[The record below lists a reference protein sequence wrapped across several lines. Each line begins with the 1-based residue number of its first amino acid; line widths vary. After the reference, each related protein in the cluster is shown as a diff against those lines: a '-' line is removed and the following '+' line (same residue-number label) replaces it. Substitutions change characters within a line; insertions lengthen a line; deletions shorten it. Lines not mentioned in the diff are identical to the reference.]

1 MKKGLLFSVAL
12 AGLMLGSCSSSDDL
26 NGGGTGKFGADG
38 QGFVNVTLNLPTQP
52 QSTSRAINDQFD
64 HGDAAEYNVKDA
76 TLILFAGGDE
86 ATAKIKA
93 AYNLSG
99 WKKNLTP
106 SAQISTTLSKV
117 QKINVIS
124 ASPTDKIYAF
134 VVLNHNDVLKVTSTN
149 TLLVN
154 GVNFDGTFSELSTKD
169 MNKSLVKD
177 NLMMSNAVIIS
188 KSGSADFSTEK
199 ATTLTD
205 VTDKIYAT
213 ESEATSHPA
222 ADIYVERLAAKVT
235 LANATGTS
243 KNTVSV
249 GSGTAAKT
257 FSYSLEG
264 WRLANVNT
272 SSYLT
277 RQYDNTWNGYKS
289 DATDFTTA
297 SHVDYDNNSYRFAGI
312 SAIATGKGYRT
323 YWGKDANYD
332 VAPSFTDGNAEPT
345 LAGGASTYCYE
356 NTFNVAHQNVNETTC
371 AIVKMKITPDGYT
384 EGTFFTIDD
393 NKGVVYS
400 EADVKTEIGKRF
412 LAEMGSAYVK
422 THYYPSATGTITV
435 KDVEFANAAGE
446 VTITKMTLTDGT
458 TTPDQVVSDADL
470 NTFKP
475 SIKVNEFKDGYAYY
489 TILIKHFGDELTPW
503 NPSTK
508 TTESYPGTDNEQN
521 WLGRYG
527 VLRNN
532 WYKLEVT
539 GVAAIG
545 ASTPGELNVNH
556 DTTPD
561 DNLKRYISC
570 KINALSWAVRKQGT
584 TLR

>member
-1 MKKGLLFSVAL
+1 MKKTLLFSVAL

-26 NGGGTGKFGADG
+26 NGGETGKFGADG

-52 QSTSRAINDQFD
+52 QSTSRAANDVLD
-64 HGDAAEYNVKDA
+64 HGDAKEYNVKDA
-76 TLILFAGGDE
+76 TLILFAGADE
-86 ATAKIKA
+86 ATATIKA

-99 WKKNLTP
+99 WKKDLTP
-106 SAQISTTLSKV
+106 SDQISTTLSKV

-124 ASPTDKIYAF
+124 ASSTDKIYAF
-134 VVLNHNDVLKVTSTN
+134 VVLNHNDALKVTSTN
-149 TLLVN
+149 TLQVN
-154 GVNFDGTFSELSTKD
+154 GTDFTGTFEDLSKKEINT
-169 MNKSLVKD
+169 SLTND

-188 KSGSADFSTEK
+188 KPGSADISKEK

-205 VTDKIYAT
+205 VTDKIYKT

-222 ADIYVERLAAKVT
+222 ANIYVERLAAKVT
-235 LANATGTS
+235 LEKATGTS

-249 GSGTAAKT
+249 GSGAAKT
-257 FSYSLEG
+257 FAYSLEG

-297 SHVDYDNNSYRFAGI
+297 SHVDYDDNSYRFAGI

-323 YWGKDANYD
+323 YWGKDANYN

-356 NTFNVAHQNVNETTC
+356 NTFNVAHQNVKETTC

-384 EGTFFTIDD
+384 AGTFFTIDD

-400 EADVKTEIGKRF
+400 KADVKTEIGKRF
-412 LAEMGSAYVK
+412 LAEMGSEYVK
-422 THYYPSATGTITV
+422 THYYPTVTGTITVTV
-435 KDVEFANAAGE
+435 KDVEFADAAGK

-458 TTPDQVVSDADL
+458 TDQVVSDADL
-470 NTFKP
+470 TTFKP

-508 TTESYPGTDNEQN
+508 TTLSYPGTNNEQN

-532 WYKLEVT
+532 WYKLDVT

-545 ASTPGELNVNH
+545 ASTPGELNVNN
-556 DTTPD
+556 DDTPD

-570 KINALSWAVRKQGT
+570 KINALSWAVRKQNT
-584 TLR
+584 ILQ

>member
-1 MKKGLLFSVAL
+1 
-12 AGLMLGSCSSSDDL
+12 MLGSCSSSDDL

-52 QSTSRAINDQFD
+52 QSTSRAINDDFD
-64 HGDAAEYNVKDA
+64 HGDATEYNVKDA
-76 TLILFAGGDE
+76 TLILFAGADE

-99 WKKNLTP
+99 WKKDITP

-124 ASPTDKIYAF
+124 ASSTDKIYAF
-134 VVLNHNDVLKVTSTN
+134 VVLNHNNALKVTPTN
-149 TLLVN
+149 TLQVN
-154 GVNFDGTFSELSTKD
+154 GTDFTGTFADLSKED
-169 MNKSLVKD
+169 INKSLTKD

-188 KSGSADFSTEK
+188 KPGSADFSTEK

-222 ADIYVERLAAKVT
+222 ANIYVERLAAKVT
-235 LANATGTS
+235 LGNATGTS
-243 KNTVSV
+243 TNTVSV
-249 GSGTAAKT
+249 GSGAAKT
-257 FSYSLEG
+257 FAYSLEG

-312 SAIATGKGYRT
+312 SAIAAGKGYRT
-323 YWGKDANYD
+323 YWGEDANYD
-332 VAPSFTDGNAEPT
+332 VAPAFTDGNDEPT

-356 NTFNVAHQNVNETTC
+356 NTFNVAHQNVKETTC
-371 AIVKMKITPDGYT
+371 AIVKMKITPDGYSD
-384 EGTFFTIDD
+384 GTFFTIDD

-400 EADVKTEIGKRF
+400 KDDVKTEIGKRF

-422 THYYPSATGTITV
+422 THYYPTVTGTITVTV
-435 KDVEFANAAGE
+435 KDVEFADAAGE
-446 VTITKMTLTDGT
+446 VTITKMTLTDGAT
-458 TTPDQVVSDADL
+458 DQVVSDADL
-470 NTFKP
+470 TTFKP
-475 SIKVNEFKDGYAYY
+475 TIKVNEFKDGYAYY

-503 NPSTK
+503 NPSNK
-508 TTESYPGTDNEQN
+508 TTVSYPDPNSEQN

-532 WYKLEVT
+532 WYKLDVT

-545 ASTPGELNVNH
+545 ASTPGELNVNN
-556 DTTPD
+556 DDTPD

-570 KINALSWAVRKQGT
+570 KINALSWAVRKQET
-584 TLR
+584 ILQ

>member
-1 MKKGLLFSVAL
+1 MKKSLLFSAVL
-12 AGLMLGSCSSSDDL
+12 AGLMLGSCSSSDDIA
-26 NGGGTGKFGADG
+26 GTSEKFSADG
-38 QGFVNVTLNLPTQP
+38 KGYVNVTLNLPTQP
-52 QSTSRAINDQFD
+52 QSTSRAKNDEFD
-64 HGDAAEYNVKDA
+64 HGVADEYKVNDA
-76 TLILFAGGDE
+76 TLILFVGADE
-86 ATAKIKA
+86 ATATFKA
-93 AYNLSG
+93 AYKLDG
-99 WKKNLTP
+99 WKKDLTP

-124 ASPTDKIYAF
+124 ASSTDKIYAF
-134 VVLNHNDVLKVTSTN
+134 VVLNNNGALKVTPTN
-149 TLLVN
+149 TLKVHEN
-154 GVNFDGTFSELSTKD
+154 DFTGTFADLSKEDINTFLK
-169 MNKSLVKD
+169 KD

-188 KSGSADFSTEK
+188 KPGSADFSSVK

-205 VTDKIYAT
+205 VTDKIYKT

-222 ADIYVERLAAKVT
+222 ANIYVERLAAKVT
-235 LANATGTS
+235 LENATGTS
-243 KNTVSV
+243 KNKVSV
-249 GSGTAAKT
+249 GSGTAKT
-257 FSYSLEG
+257 FAYSLEG

-289 DATDFTTA
+289 DATDFTVT
-297 SHVDYDNNSYRFAGI
+297 SHTDYDNNAYRFAGI
-312 SAIATGKGYRT
+312 KAIDTGMGYRT

-332 VAPSFTDGNAEPT
+332 VLPNFTDGNDEPT
-345 LAGGASTYCYE
+345 LSGGASTYCYE
-356 NTFNVAHQNVNETTC
+356 NTFNVAHQNVKETTC
-371 AIVKMKITPDGYT
+371 AIVKMKITPEGYSD
-384 EGTFFTIDD
+384 GTFFTIDD

-400 EADVKTEIGKRF
+400 IDDVKTEIGKRF
-412 LAEMGSAYVK
+412 LAEIGDANVK
-422 THYYPSATGTITV
+422 ANYYPTTTATINV
-435 KDVEFANAAGE
+435 KDVEFADAAGE

-458 TTPDQVVSDADL
+458 TDKEVTAADL
-470 NTFKP
+470 TTFKP
-475 SIKVNEFKDGYAYY
+475 TIKVNEFKDGYAYY

-508 TTESYPGTDNEQN
+508 TTLSYPDTNKEEN

-532 WYKLEVT
+532 WYKLDVT

-545 ASTPGELNVNH
+545 ASTPGELNVNN
-556 DTTPD
+556 DDTPD

-584 TLR
+584 ILQ

>member
-1 MKKGLLFSVAL
+1 
-12 AGLMLGSCSSSDDL
+12 MLGSCSSSDDL

-52 QSTSRAINDQFD
+52 QSTSRAINDEFD
-64 HGDAAEYNVKDA
+64 HGDATEYNVKDA
-76 TLILFAGGDE
+76 TLILFAGADE
-86 ATAKIKA
+86 ATAQIKA

-99 WKKNLTP
+99 WKKDLTP

-124 ASPTDKIYAF
+124 ASSTDKIYAF
-134 VVLNHNDVLKVTSTN
+134 VVLNHNDALKVTSTN
-149 TLLVN
+149 TLQVN
-154 GVNFDGTFSELSTKD
+154 GIDFTGTFAELSKEDINT
-169 MNKSLVKD
+169 SLTKD

-188 KSGSADFSTEK
+188 KSGFADFSSVK

-205 VTDKIYAT
+205 VTDKIYKT

-222 ADIYVERLAAKVT
+222 ANIYVERLAAKVT
-235 LANATGTS
+235 LGNATGTS
-243 KNTVSV
+243 TNTVSV
-249 GSGTAAKT
+249 GSGAAKT
-257 FSYSLEG
+257 FAYSLEG

-272 SSYLT
+272 ASYLT

-312 SAIATGKGYRT
+312 SPIATGKGYRT

-332 VAPSFTDGNAEPT
+332 IAPSFTDGNAEPT

-356 NTFNVAHQNVNETTC
+356 NTFNVARQNVKETTC
-371 AIVKMKITPDGYT
+371 AIVKMKITPDGYSD
-384 EGTFFTIDD
+384 GTFFTIDD

-400 EADVKTEIGKRF
+400 KADVKTEIGKRF

-422 THYYPSATGTITV
+422 THYYPTVTGTITV
-435 KDVEFANAAGE
+435 KDVEFADAEGE

-458 TTPDQVVSDADL
+458 TPQVVSDADL
-470 NTFKP
+470 TKFKP
-475 SIKVNEFKDGYAYY
+475 TIKVNEFKDGYAYY

-508 TTESYPGTDNEQN
+508 TTVSYPGTNSEQN

-532 WYKLEVT
+532 WYKLDVT

-545 ASTPGELNVNH
+545 ASTPGELDVNH
-556 DTTPD
+556 DDTPD

-570 KINALSWAVRKQGT
+570 KINALSWAVRKQNT
-584 TLR
+584 ILQ

>member
-1 MKKGLLFSVAL
+1 
-12 AGLMLGSCSSSDDL
+12 MLGSCSSSDDL

-52 QSTSRAINDQFD
+52 QSTSRAANDVLD
-64 HGDAAEYNVKDA
+64 HGDAEEYNVKDA
-76 TLILFAGGDE
+76 TLILFAGADE

-99 WKKNLTP
+99 WKKDLTP

-124 ASPTDKIYAF
+124 ALPTDKIYAF
-134 VVLNHNDVLKVTSTN
+134 VVLNHNDALKVTPTN
-149 TLLVN
+149 TLQVN
-154 GVNFDGTFSELSTKD
+154 GTDFTGTFADLSKED
-169 MNKSLVKD
+169 INKSLTKD

-188 KSGSADFSTEK
+188 KPGSADFSTEK

-222 ADIYVERLAAKVT
+222 ANIYVERLAAKVT
-235 LANATGTS
+235 LGNATGTS
-243 KNTVSV
+243 TNTVSV
-249 GSGTAAKT
+249 GSGAAKT
-257 FSYSLEG
+257 FAYSLEG

-312 SAIATGKGYRT
+312 SAIAAGKGYRT
-323 YWGKDANYD
+323 YWGEDANYD
-332 VAPSFTDGNAEPT
+332 VAPAFTDGNDEPT

-356 NTFNVAHQNVNETTC
+356 NTFNVAHQNVKETTC
-371 AIVKMKITPDGYT
+371 AIVKMKITPDGYSD
-384 EGTFFTIDD
+384 GTFFTIDD

-400 EADVKTEIGKRF
+400 KDDVKTEIGKRF

-422 THYYPSATGTITV
+422 THYYPTVTGTITVTV
-435 KDVEFANAAGE
+435 KDVEFADAAGE
-446 VTITKMTLTDGT
+446 VTITKMTLTDGAT
-458 TTPDQVVSDADL
+458 DQVVSDADL
-470 NTFKP
+470 TTFKP
-475 SIKVNEFKDGYAYY
+475 TIKVNEFKDGYAYY

-503 NPSTK
+503 NPSNK
-508 TTESYPGTDNEQN
+508 TTVSYPDPNSEQN

-532 WYKLEVT
+532 WYKLDVT

-545 ASTPGELNVNH
+545 ASTPGELNVNN
-556 DTTPD
+556 DDTPD

-570 KINALSWAVRKQGT
+570 KINALSWAVRKQET
-584 TLR
+584 ILQ

>member
-1 MKKGLLFSVAL
+1 MKKTLLFSVAL

-52 QSTSRAINDQFD
+52 QSTSRAINDEFD
-64 HGDAAEYNVKDA
+64 HGDATEYNVKDA
-76 TLILFAGGDE
+76 TLILFAGADE
-86 ATAKIKA
+86 ATAEIKA

-124 ASPTDKIYAF
+124 ASSTDKIYAF
-134 VVLNHNDVLKVTSTN
+134 VVLNHNDALKVTSTN
-149 TLLVN
+149 TLQVN
-154 GVNFDGTFSELSTKD
+154 GTDFTGTFEDLSKKD
-169 MNKSLVKD
+169 INTPLTKD

-188 KSGSADFSTEK
+188 KSGSADFSSEK

-205 VTDKIYAT
+205 VTNKIYKT

-222 ADIYVERLAAKVT
+222 ANIYVERLAAKVT
-235 LANATGTS
+235 LGNATGTS
-243 KNTVSV
+243 TNTVSV
-249 GSGTAAKT
+249 GSGAAKT
-257 FSYSLEG
+257 FAYSLDG
-264 WRLANVNT
+264 WRLANVNA

-277 RQYDNTWNGYKS
+277 RQYDNTWNDYKS

-312 SAIATGKGYRT
+312 SPIATGKGYRT

-356 NTFNVAHQNVNETTC
+356 NTFNVAHQNVKETTC
-371 AIVKMKITPDGYT
+371 AIVKMKITPDGYSD
-384 EGTFFTIDD
+384 GTFFTIDD

-400 EADVKTEIGKRF
+400 KADVKTEIGKRF

-422 THYYPSATGTITV
+422 THYYPTVTGTITV
-435 KDVEFANAAGE
+435 NDVEFADAAGE

-458 TTPDQVVSDADL
+458 TPKVVSDADL
-470 NTFKP
+470 TTFKP

-508 TTESYPGTDNEQN
+508 TTSSYPGTNNEEN

-532 WYKLEVT
+532 WYKLDVT

-545 ASTPGELNVNH
+545 ASTPGELNVNN
-556 DTTPD
+556 DDTPD

-570 KINALSWAVRKQGT
+570 KINALSWAVRKQET
-584 TLR
+584 ILQ

>member
-1 MKKGLLFSVAL
+1 
-12 AGLMLGSCSSSDDL
+12 MLGSCSSSDDL

-99 WKKNLTP
+99 WKKDLTP
-106 SAQISTTLSKV
+106 STQISTTLSKV

-134 VVLNHNDVLKVTSTN
+134 VVLNHNDALKVTSTN
-149 TLLVN
+149 TLQVN
-154 GVNFDGTFSELSTKD
+154 GADFDGTFSELSTKD
-169 MNKSLVKD
+169 MKASLVKD

-188 KSGSADFSTEK
+188 KPGSADFHAEK

-222 ADIYVERLAAKVT
+222 ANIYVERLAAKVT
-235 LANATGTS
+235 LGNAKGTS
-243 KNTVSV
+243 TNTVSV
-249 GSGTAAKT
+249 GSGAAKT
-257 FSYSLEG
+257 FAYSLEG

-289 DATDFTTA
+289 DATDFTTP
-297 SHVDYDNNSYRFAGI
+297 SHVDYDHNSYRFAGV
-312 SAIATGKGYRT
+312 SEIATGKGYRT

-332 VAPSFTDGNAEPT
+332 VAPSFTDGNDEPT

-356 NTFNVAHQNVNETTC
+356 NTFNVAHQNVKETTC
-371 AIVKMKITPDGYT
+371 AIVKMKITPDGYA
-384 EGTFFTIDD
+384 EKTFFTIDD

-400 EADVKTEIGKRF
+400 KADVKTEIGKRF

-435 KDVEFANAAGE
+435 KDVEFADAAGE

-508 TTESYPGTDNEQN
+508 TTLSYPGTNNEDN

-532 WYKLEVT
+532 WYKLDVT

-545 ASTPGELNVNH
+545 ASTPGELNVNS
-556 DTTPD
+556 DDTPD

-570 KINALSWAVRKQGT
+570 KINALSWAVREQGT
-584 TLR
+584 ILQ

>member
-1 MKKGLLFSVAL
+1 
-12 AGLMLGSCSSSDDL
+12 MLGSCSSSDDL
-26 NGGGTGKFGADG
+26 NGGETGKFGADG

-52 QSTSRAINDQFD
+52 QSTSRAINDEFD
-64 HGDAAEYNVKDA
+64 HGDATEYNVKDA
-76 TLILFAGGDE
+76 TLILFAGADE
-86 ATAKIKA
+86 ATATIKA

-99 WKKNLTP
+99 WKKVLTP

-124 ASPTDKIYAF
+124 ASSTDKIYAF
-134 VVLNHNDVLKVTSTN
+134 VVLNHNDALKVTPTN
-149 TLLVN
+149 TLQVN
-154 GVNFDGTFSELSTKD
+154 GTDFNGTFEELSKEDIKT
-169 MNKSLVKD
+169 SLTKD

-188 KSGSADFSTEK
+188 KPGSADFRTEK

-205 VTDKIYAT
+205 VTDKIYKT
-213 ESEATSHPA
+213 ESEATSYPA
-222 ADIYVERLAAKVT
+222 ANIYVERLAAKVT
-235 LANATGTS
+235 LGKATGTS

-249 GSGTAAKT
+249 GSGAAKT
-257 FSYSLEG
+257 FAYSLEG

-277 RQYDNTWNGYKS
+277 RLYDNTWNSYKS

-332 VAPSFTDGNAEPT
+332 VAPAFTDGNAEPT

-356 NTFNVAHQNVNETTC
+356 NTFNVAHQNVKETTC
-371 AIVKMKITPDGYT
+371 AIVKMKITPDGYDK
-384 EGTFFTIDD
+384 GTFFTIDD

-400 EADVKTEIGKRF
+400 KDDVKNEIGKRF
-412 LAEMGSAYVK
+412 MAEMGSAYVK
-422 THYYPSATGTITV
+422 DHYYSTTTGTITV
-435 KDVEFANAAGE
+435 KDVEFADAAGK

-458 TTPDQVVSDADL
+458 TDKDVTAADL
-470 NTFKP
+470 TTFKP
-475 SIKVNEFKDGYAYY
+475 TIKVNEFKDGYAYY

-508 TTESYPGTDNEQN
+508 TTESYPGSDKEQN

-545 ASTPGELNVNH
+545 ASTPGELDVNN
-556 DTTPD
+556 DNTPD

-584 TLR
+584 TLQ

>member
-1 MKKGLLFSVAL
+1 
-12 AGLMLGSCSSSDDL
+12 MLGSCSSSDDL
-26 NGGGTGKFGADG
+26 NGGETGKFGADG

-52 QSTSRAINDQFD
+52 QSTSRAINDEFD
-64 HGDAAEYNVKDA
+64 HGDATEYNVKDA
-76 TLILFAGGDE
+76 TLILFAGADE
-86 ATAKIKA
+86 ATATIKA

-99 WKKNLTP
+99 WKKVLTP

-124 ASPTDKIYAF
+124 ASSTDKIYAF
-134 VVLNHNDVLKVTSTN
+134 VVLNHNDALKVTPTN
-149 TLLVN
+149 TLQVN
-154 GVNFDGTFSELSTKD
+154 GTDFNGTFEELSKEDIKT
-169 MNKSLVKD
+169 SLTKD

-188 KSGSADFSTEK
+188 KPGSADFRTEK

-205 VTDKIYAT
+205 VTDKIYKT
-213 ESEATSHPA
+213 ESEATSYPA
-222 ADIYVERLAAKVT
+222 ANIYVERLAAKVT
-235 LANATGTS
+235 LGKATGTS

-249 GSGTAAKT
+249 GSGAAKT
-257 FSYSLEG
+257 FAYSLEG

-289 DATDFTTA
+289 DASDFTTA

-312 SAIATGKGYRT
+312 SAIGTGKGYRT

-345 LAGGASTYCYE
+345 LPGGASTYCYE
-356 NTFNVAHQNVNETTC
+356 NTFDVAHQNVKETTC
-371 AIVKMKITPDGYT
+371 AIVKMKITPDGYSD
-384 EGTFFTIDD
+384 GTFFTIDD
-393 NKGVVYS
+393 NKGVVYPIA
-400 EADVKTEIGKRF
+400 EVKKEIGQRF
-412 LAEMGSAYVK
+412 LAEIGVANVK
-422 THYYPSATGTITV
+422 ANYYPTTTATITV
-435 KDVEFANAAGE
+435 KDVEFADAAGE

-458 TTPDQVVSDADL
+458 KDKEVTAADL
-470 NTFKP
+470 TTFKP
-475 SIKVNEFKDGYAYY
+475 TIKVNEFKDGYAYY

-508 TTESYPGTDNEQN
+508 TTESYPGPDNEKN

-545 ASTPGELNVNH
+545 ASTPGELDVNH
-556 DTTPD
+556 DKTPD

-570 KINALSWAVRKQGT
+570 KINALSWAVRTQKTVLQ
-584 TLR
+584 

>member
-1 MKKGLLFSVAL
+1 MKKTLLFSVAL

-52 QSTSRAINDQFD
+52 QSTSRAINDDFD
-64 HGDAAEYNVKDA
+64 HGDATEYNVKDA
-76 TLILFAGGDE
+76 TLILFAGADE
-86 ATAKIKA
+86 ATAQIKA

-99 WKKNLTP
+99 WKKDLTP
-106 SAQISTTLSKV
+106 SDQISTTLSKV

-124 ASPTDKIYAF
+124 ASSTDKIYAF
-134 VVLNHNDVLKVTSTN
+134 VVLNHNNALQVTPTN
-149 TLLVN
+149 TLKVN
-154 GVNFDGTFSELSTKD
+154 GTDFTGTFADLSNKD
-169 MNKSLVKD
+169 INTSLTKD

-188 KSGSADFSTEK
+188 KPGSADFSTEK

-222 ADIYVERLAAKVT
+222 ANIYVERLAAKVT
-235 LANATGTS
+235 LGNATGTS
-243 KNTVSV
+243 TNTVSV
-249 GSGTAAKT
+249 GSGAAKT
-257 FSYSLEG
+257 FAYSLEG

-297 SHVDYDNNSYRFAGI
+297 SHVGYDNNSYRFAGI
-312 SAIATGKGYRT
+312 SAIATGNGYRT

-332 VAPSFTDGNAEPT
+332 VDPSFTDGNAEPT

-356 NTFNVAHQNVNETTC
+356 NTFNVAHQNVKETTC

-384 EGTFFTIDD
+384 AGTFFTIDD

-400 EADVKTEIGKRF
+400 KADVKTEIGKRF

-422 THYYPSATGTITV
+422 THYYPTVTGTITV
-435 KDVEFANAAGE
+435 KDVEFADAAGE

-458 TTPDQVVSDADL
+458 TEKEVNATDL
-470 NTFKP
+470 TTFKP
-475 SIKVNEFKDGYAYY
+475 TIKVNEFKDGYAYY

-503 NPSTK
+503 NPSNK
-508 TTESYPGTDNEQN
+508 TTVSYPDPNSEQN

-532 WYKLEVT
+532 WYKLDVT

-545 ASTPGELNVNH
+545 ASTPGELNVNN
-556 DTTPD
+556 DDTPD

-570 KINALSWAVRKQGT
+570 KINALSWAVRKQET
-584 TLR
+584 ILQ

>member
-1 MKKGLLFSVAL
+1 MKKSLLFSAVL
-12 AGLMLGSCSSSDDL
+12 AGLMLGSCSSSDDIA
-26 NGGGTGKFGADG
+26 GTSEKFSADG
-38 QGFVNVTLNLPTQP
+38 KGYVNVTLNLPTQP
-52 QSTSRAINDQFD
+52 QSTSRAANDDFN
-64 HGDAAEYNVKDA
+64 HGDADEYNVKDA
-76 TLILFAGGDE
+76 TLILFAGADE
-86 ATAKIKA
+86 AAAKIKA

-99 WKKNLTP
+99 WKKDLTP
-106 SAQISTTLSKV
+106 STQISTTLSKV

-124 ASPTDKIYAF
+124 ASSTDKIYAF
-134 VVLNHNDVLKVTSTN
+134 VVLNHNDALKVTPTN
-149 TLLVN
+149 TLKVN
-154 GVNFDGTFSELSTKD
+154 GTDFTGTFADLSKKD
-169 MNKSLVKD
+169 IKKNLTKD
-177 NLMMSNAVIIS
+177 NLMMSNAVIIN
-188 KSGSADFSTEK
+188 KPGSADFSTEK

-222 ADIYVERLAAKVT
+222 ANIYVERLAAKVT
-235 LANATGTS
+235 LNNATGS
-243 KNTVSV
+243 SSNTVSV
-249 GSGTAAKT
+249 GSGAAEK
-257 FSYSLEG
+257 FDYSLVG

-289 DATDFTTA
+289 DITDFTTA
-297 SHVDYDNNSYRFAGI
+297 SHVDYDNNSFRFAGI
-312 SAIATGKGYRT
+312 KEIATGMGYRT

-332 VAPSFTDGNAEPT
+332 VSPAFTDGNAEPT

-356 NTFNVAHQNVNETTC
+356 NTFNVVHQNVKETTC
-371 AIVKMKITPDGYT
+371 AIVKMKITPKNYT
-384 EGTFFTIDD
+384 AGTFFTIDD

-400 EADVKTEIGKRF
+400 KNDVKTEIGNRF
-412 LAEMGSAYVK
+412 LAEIGVTNVK
-422 THYYPSATGTITV
+422 ANYYSATSATITV
-435 KDVEFANAAGE
+435 KDVEFADAAGE

-458 TTPDQVVSDADL
+458 TDKEVTAADL
-470 NTFKP
+470 TTFKP
-475 SIKVNEFKDGYAYY
+475 TIKVNEFKDGYAYY

-508 TTESYPGTDNEQN
+508 TNASYPDPNSEQN

-532 WYKLEVT
+532 WYQLEVT

-545 ASTPGELNVNH
+545 ASTPGELNVNN
-556 DTTPD
+556 DDTPD

-584 TLR
+584 ILQ

>member
-1 MKKGLLFSVAL
+1 
-12 AGLMLGSCSSSDDL
+12 MLGSCSSSDDL
-26 NGGGTGKFGADG
+26 NGGETGKFGADG

-52 QSTSRAINDQFD
+52 QSTSRAANDVLD
-64 HGDAAEYNVKDA
+64 HGDAKEYNVKDA
-76 TLILFAGGDE
+76 TLILFAGADE
-86 ATAKIKA
+86 ATAQIKA

-99 WKKNLTP
+99 WKKDLTP
-106 SAQISTTLSKV
+106 STQISTTLSKV

-124 ASPTDKIYAF
+124 ASSTDKIYAF
-134 VVLNHNDVLKVTSTN
+134 VVLNHNDALKVTSTN
-149 TLLVN
+149 TLQVN
-154 GVNFDGTFSELSTKD
+154 GTDFTGTFEDLSKKD
-169 MNKSLVKD
+169 INTPLKED

-188 KSGSADFSTEK
+188 KPGKADFSSVE

-205 VTDKIYAT
+205 VTNKIYKT
-213 ESEATSHPA
+213 ESEATTHSA

-235 LANATGTS
+235 LAKATGTS
-243 KNTVSV
+243 TNTVSV
-249 GSGTAAKT
+249 GTATAKT

-277 RQYDNTWNGYKS
+277 RQYDNTWNSYMS
-289 DATDFTTA
+289 NAADFTTT

-332 VAPSFTDGNAEPT
+332 SEASFSDGTNEPN
-345 LAGGASTYCYE
+345 LLGDESTYCYE
-356 NTFNVAHQNVNETTC
+356 NTFNVAHQNVKETTC
-371 AIVKMKITPDGYT
+371 AIVKMKITPNGYSD
-384 EGTFFTIDD
+384 GTFFTIDD
-393 NKGVVYS
+393 NKGVVYPIA
-400 EADVKTEIGKRF
+400 EVKKEIGKRF
-412 LAEMGSAYVK
+412 LAEIGATNVK
-422 THYYPSATGTITV
+422 ANYYPGTTATINV
-435 KDVEFANAAGE
+435 KDVEFADAAGV
-446 VTITKMTLTDGT
+446 VTITKMTLTDGAHDKDVT
-458 TTPDQVVSDADL
+458 AADL
-470 NTFKP
+470 ATFKP
-475 SIKVNEFKDGYAYY
+475 TIKVNEFKDGFAYY

-508 TTESYPGTDNEQN
+508 ATESYPGTDNEKN

-570 KINALSWAVRKQGT
+570 KINALSWAVRKQNT
-584 TLR
+584 ILQ

>member
-1 MKKGLLFSVAL
+1 
-12 AGLMLGSCSSSDDL
+12 MLGSCSSSDDL

-52 QSTSRAINDQFD
+52 QSTSRAINDDFD
-64 HGDAAEYNVKDA
+64 HGDATEYNVKDA
-76 TLILFAGGDE
+76 TLILFAGADE

-99 WKKNLTP
+99 WKKDITP

-124 ASPTDKIYAF
+124 ASSTNKIYAF
-134 VVLNHNDVLKVTSTN
+134 VVLNHNNALKVTPTN
-149 TLLVN
+149 TLQVN
-154 GVNFDGTFSELSTKD
+154 GTDFTGTFADLSKED
-169 MNKSLVKD
+169 INKSLTKD

-188 KSGSADFSTEK
+188 KPGSADFSTEK

-222 ADIYVERLAAKVT
+222 ANIYVERLAAKVT
-235 LANATGTS
+235 LGNATGTS
-243 KNTVSV
+243 TNTVSV
-249 GSGTAAKT
+249 GSGAAKT
-257 FSYSLEG
+257 FAYSLEG

-312 SAIATGKGYRT
+312 SAIAAGKGYRT
-323 YWGKDANYD
+323 YWGEDANYD
-332 VAPSFTDGNAEPT
+332 VAPAFTDGNDEPT

-356 NTFNVAHQNVNETTC
+356 NTFNVAHQNVKETTC
-371 AIVKMKITPDGYT
+371 AIVKMKITPYGYSD
-384 EGTFFTIDD
+384 GTFFTIDD

-400 EADVKTEIGKRF
+400 KDDVKTEIGKRF

-422 THYYPSATGTITV
+422 THYYPTVTGTITVTV
-435 KDVEFANAAGE
+435 KDVEFADAAGE
-446 VTITKMTLTDGT
+446 VTITKMTLTDGAT
-458 TTPDQVVSDADL
+458 DQVVSDADL
-470 NTFKP
+470 TTFKP
-475 SIKVNEFKDGYAYY
+475 TIKVNEFKDGYAYY

-503 NPSTK
+503 NPSNK
-508 TTESYPGTDNEQN
+508 TTVSYPDPNSEQN

-532 WYKLEVT
+532 WYKLDVT

-545 ASTPGELNVNH
+545 ASTPGELNVNN
-556 DTTPD
+556 DDTPD

-570 KINALSWAVRKQGT
+570 KINALSWAVRKQET
-584 TLR
+584 ILQ

>member
-1 MKKGLLFSVAL
+1 MKKTLLFSVAL

-52 QSTSRAINDQFD
+52 QSTSRAINDEFD
-64 HGDAAEYNVKDA
+64 HGDATEYNVKDA
-76 TLILFAGGDE
+76 TLILFAGADE
-86 ATAKIKA
+86 ATATIKA

-99 WKKNLTP
+99 WKKDLTP

-124 ASPTDKIYAF
+124 ASSTDKIYAF
-134 VVLNHNDVLKVTSTN
+134 VVLNHNDALKVTSTN
-149 TLLVN
+149 TLQVN
-154 GVNFDGTFSELSTKD
+154 GTDFTGTFADLSNEDINT
-169 MNKSLVKD
+169 SLTKD

-188 KSGSADFSTEK
+188 KPGSADFSTEK

-222 ADIYVERLAAKVT
+222 ANIYVERLAAKVT
-235 LANATGTS
+235 LKKATGTS
-243 KNTVSV
+243 TNTVSV
-249 GSGTAAKT
+249 GSGGTANT
-257 FSYSLEG
+257 FAYSLEG

-277 RQYDNTWNGYKS
+277 RQYDNTWNSYKS

-312 SAIATGKGYRT
+312 SAIATGMGYRT

-332 VAPSFTDGNAEPT
+332 VAPSFTDGNDEPT
-345 LAGGASTYCYE
+345 LAGDASTYCYE
-356 NTFNVAHQNVNETTC
+356 NTFNVAHQNVKETTC
-371 AIVKMKITPDGYT
+371 AIVKMKVTPDGYT

-400 EADVKTEIGKRF
+400 KADVKTEIGKRF

-422 THYYPSATGTITV
+422 THYYPTVTATITV
-435 KDVEFANAAGE
+435 KDVEFADAAGV
-446 VTITKMTLTDGT
+446 VTITKMTLTDGATDKDVT
-458 TTPDQVVSDADL
+458 TTDL
-470 NTFKP
+470 DKFKP
-475 SIKVNEFKDGYAYY
+475 TIKVNEFKDGYAYY

-508 TTESYPGTDNEQN
+508 TTLSYPGTNSEQN

-532 WYKLEVT
+532 WYQLEVT

-545 ASTPGELNVNH
+545 ASTPGELNVNN
-556 DTTPD
+556 DDTPD

-570 KINALSWAVRKQGT
+570 KINALSWAVRKQNT
-584 TLR
+584 ILQ

>member
-1 MKKGLLFSVAL
+1 
-12 AGLMLGSCSSSDDL
+12 MLGSCSSSDDL
-26 NGGGTGKFGADG
+26 NGGGTGKLGADG

-52 QSTSRAINDQFD
+52 QSTSRAINDEFD

-76 TLILFAGGDE
+76 TLILFAGADE

-124 ASPTDKIYAF
+124 ALPTDKIYAF
-134 VVLNHNDVLKVTSTN
+134 VVLNHNDALKVTSTN
-149 TLLVN
+149 TLQVN
-154 GVNFDGTFSELSTKD
+154 GVDFDGTFSELSTKD

-188 KSGSADFSTEK
+188 KPGSADFSTEK

-235 LANATGTS
+235 LGNATGTS
-243 KNTVSV
+243 TNTVSV
-249 GSGTAAKT
+249 GSGAAAKT

-323 YWGKDANYD
+323 YWGKDANYE
-332 VAPSFTDGNAEPT
+332 VAPSFTDGDAEPT

-356 NTFNVAHQNVNETTC
+356 NTFNVAHQNVKETTC

-400 EADVKTEIGKRF
+400 KADVKTEIGKRF

-422 THYYPSATGTITV
+422 THYYSSVTGTITVTV
-435 KDVEFANAAGE
+435 KDVEFADAAGV
-446 VTITKMTLTDGT
+446 VTITKMTLTDGAT
-458 TTPDQVVSDADL
+458 DQVVTDADL
-470 NTFKP
+470 TKFKP

-508 TTESYPGTDNEQN
+508 TTLSYPGTNNEEN

-532 WYKLEVT
+532 WYKLDVT

-545 ASTPGELNVNH
+545 ASTPGELNVNN
-556 DTTPD
+556 DDTPD

-570 KINALSWAVRKQGT
+570 KINALSWAVRKQET
-584 TLR
+584 ILQ

>member
-1 MKKGLLFSVAL
+1 
-12 AGLMLGSCSSSDDL
+12 MLGSCSSSDDL

-52 QSTSRAINDQFD
+52 QSTSRAINDDFD
-64 HGDAAEYNVKDA
+64 HGDATEYNVKDA
-76 TLILFAGGDE
+76 TLILFAGADE

-99 WKKNLTP
+99 WKKDITP

-124 ASPTDKIYAF
+124 ASSTDKIYAF
-134 VVLNHNDVLKVTSTN
+134 VVLNHNNALQVTPTN
-149 TLLVN
+149 TLKVN
-154 GVNFDGTFSELSTKD
+154 GTDFTGTFADLSNKD
-169 MNKSLVKD
+169 INTSLTKD

-188 KSGSADFSTEK
+188 KPGSADFSTEK

-222 ADIYVERLAAKVT
+222 ANIYVERLAAKVT
-235 LANATGTS
+235 LGNATGTS
-243 KNTVSV
+243 TNTVSV
-249 GSGTAAKT
+249 GSGAAKT
-257 FSYSLEG
+257 FAYSLEG

-312 SAIATGKGYRT
+312 SAIATGNGYRT

-356 NTFNVAHQNVNETTC
+356 NTFNVAHQNVKETTC

-384 EGTFFTIDD
+384 AGTFFTIDD
-393 NKGVVYS
+393 NKGVVYTK
-400 EADVKTEIGKRF
+400 ADVKTEIGKRF

-422 THYYPSATGTITV
+422 THYYPTVTATITV
-435 KDVEFANAAGE
+435 KDVEFADAAGE
-446 VTITKMTLTDGT
+446 VTITKMTLTDGAT
-458 TTPDQVVSDADL
+458 DQVVSDADL
-470 NTFKP
+470 TTFKP
-475 SIKVNEFKDGYAYY
+475 TIKVNEFKDGYAYY

-503 NPSTK
+503 NPSNK
-508 TTESYPGTDNEQN
+508 TTVSYPDPNSEQN

-532 WYKLEVT
+532 WYKLDVT

-545 ASTPGELNVNH
+545 ASTPGELNVNN
-556 DTTPD
+556 DDTPD

-570 KINALSWAVRKQGT
+570 KINALSWAVRKQET
-584 TLR
+584 ILQ

>member
-1 MKKGLLFSVAL
+1 
-12 AGLMLGSCSSSDDL
+12 MLGSCSSSDDL

-52 QSTSRAINDQFD
+52 QSTSRAINDEFD
-64 HGDAAEYNVKDA
+64 HGDATEYNVKDA
-76 TLILFAGGDE
+76 TLILFAGADE
-86 ATAKIKA
+86 ATAEIKA

-124 ASPTDKIYAF
+124 ASSTDKIYAF
-134 VVLNHNDVLKVTSTN
+134 VVLNHNDALKVTSTN
-149 TLLVN
+149 TLQVN
-154 GVNFDGTFSELSTKD
+154 GTDFTGTFEALSKKD
-169 MNKSLVKD
+169 INTPLTKD

-188 KSGSADFSTEK
+188 KSGSADFSSEK

-205 VTDKIYAT
+205 VTNKIYKT
-213 ESEATSHPA
+213 ESEATTHSA

-235 LANATGTS
+235 LAKATGTS
-243 KNTVSV
+243 TNTVSV
-249 GSGTAAKT
+249 GTATAKT

-277 RQYDNTWNGYKS
+277 RQYDNTWNSYMS
-289 DATDFTTA
+289 NAADFTTT

-332 VAPSFTDGNAEPT
+332 SEASFSDGTNEPN
-345 LAGGASTYCYE
+345 LLGDESTYCYE
-356 NTFNVAHQNVNETTC
+356 NTFNVAHQNVKETTC
-371 AIVKMKITPDGYT
+371 AIVKMKITPNGYSD
-384 EGTFFTIDD
+384 GTFFTIDD
-393 NKGVVYS
+393 NKGVVYPIA
-400 EADVKTEIGKRF
+400 EVKKEIGKRF
-412 LAEMGSAYVK
+412 LAEIGATNVK
-422 THYYPSATGTITV
+422 ANYYPGTTATINV
-435 KDVEFANAAGE
+435 KDVEFADAAGV
-446 VTITKMTLTDGT
+446 VTITKMTLTDGAHDKDVT
-458 TTPDQVVSDADL
+458 AADL
-470 NTFKP
+470 ATFKP
-475 SIKVNEFKDGYAYY
+475 TIKVNEFKDGFAYY

-508 TTESYPGTDNEQN
+508 ATESYPGTDNEKN

-570 KINALSWAVRKQGT
+570 KINALSWAVRTQGT
-584 TLR
+584 ILQ

>member
-1 MKKGLLFSVAL
+1 MKKSLLFSAVL
-12 AGLMLGSCSSSDDL
+12 AGLMLGSCSSSADIA
-26 NGGGTGKFGADG
+26 GTSEKFSADG
-38 QGFVNVTLNLPTQP
+38 KGYVNVTLNLPTQP
-52 QSTSRAINDQFD
+52 QSTSRAANDDFN
-64 HGDAAEYNVKDA
+64 HGDADEYNVKDA
-76 TLILFAGGDE
+76 TLILFAGENE

-99 WKKNLTP
+99 WKKDLTP
-106 SAQISTTLSKV
+106 STQISTTLSKV

-124 ASPTDKIYAF
+124 ASSTDKIYAF
-134 VVLNHNDVLKVTSTN
+134 VVLNHNDALKVTPTN
-149 TLLVN
+149 TLKVN
-154 GVNFDGTFSELSTKD
+154 GTDFTGTFADLSKKD
-169 MNKSLVKD
+169 IKKSLTKD
-177 NLMMSNAVIIS
+177 NLMMSNAVIIN
-188 KSGSADFSTEK
+188 KPGSADFSTEK

-222 ADIYVERLAAKVT
+222 ANIYVERLAAKVT
-235 LANATGTS
+235 LNNATGS
-243 KNTVSV
+243 SSNTVSV
-249 GSGTAAKT
+249 GSGAAEK
-257 FSYSLEG
+257 FDYSLVG

-289 DATDFTTA
+289 DPKDFTTT
-297 SHVDYDNNSYRFAGI
+297 SHDAYDANSFRFAGI
-312 SAIATGKGYRT
+312 KEIATGMGYRT

-332 VAPSFTDGNAEPT
+332 VSPAFTDGNAEPT

-356 NTFNVAHQNVNETTC
+356 NTFNVAHQNVKETTC
-371 AIVKMKITPDGYT
+371 AIVKMKITPKNYT
-384 EGTFFTIDD
+384 AGTFFTIDD

-400 EADVKTEIGKRF
+400 KNDVKTEIGNRF
-412 LAEMGSAYVK
+412 LAEIGVTNVK
-422 THYYPSATGTITV
+422 DNYYPATSATITV
-435 KDVEFANAAGE
+435 KDVEFADAAGE
-446 VTITKMTLTDGT
+446 VTITKMILSDGATDMEVT
-458 TTPDQVVSDADL
+458 AADL
-470 NTFKP
+470 TTFKP
-475 SIKVNEFKDGYAYY
+475 TIKVNEFKDGYAYY

-508 TTESYPGTDNEQN
+508 TNASYPDPNSEQN

-532 WYKLEVT
+532 WYQLEVT

-545 ASTPGELNVNH
+545 ASTPGELNVNN
-556 DTTPD
+556 DDTPD

-570 KINALSWAVRKQGT
+570 KINALSWAVRTQNT
-584 TLR
+584 ILQ

>member
-1 MKKGLLFSVAL
+1 
-12 AGLMLGSCSSSDDL
+12 MLGSCSSSDDL

-52 QSTSRAINDQFD
+52 QSTSRAANDVLD
-64 HGDAAEYNVKDA
+64 HGDAEEYNVKDA
-76 TLILFAGGDE
+76 TLILFAGADE
-86 ATAKIKA
+86 ATAQIKA

-99 WKKNLTP
+99 WKKDLKP
-106 SAQISTTLSKV
+106 STQISTTLSKV

-124 ASPTDKIYAF
+124 ASATDKIYAF
-134 VVLNHNDVLKVTSTN
+134 VVLNHNDALKVTPTN

-154 GVNFDGTFSELSTKD
+154 GTDFTGTFADLSKED
-169 MNKSLVKD
+169 IKKSLTKE

-188 KSGSADFSTEK
+188 KPGDADISTEK

-205 VTDKIYAT
+205 VTDKIYKT

-222 ADIYVERLAAKVT
+222 ANIYVERLAAKVT
-235 LANATGTS
+235 LGNATGTS
-243 KNTVSV
+243 TNTVSV
-249 GSGTAAKT
+249 GSGAAKT
-257 FSYSLEG
+257 FAYSLEG

-312 SAIATGKGYRT
+312 SPIATGKGYRT

-345 LAGGASTYCYE
+345 LAGGTSTYCYE
-356 NTFNVAHQNVNETTC
+356 NTFNVAHQNVKETTC
-371 AIVKMKITPDGYT
+371 AIVKMKITPDGYSD
-384 EGTFFTIDD
+384 GTFFTIDD

-400 EADVKTEIGKRF
+400 KADVKTEIGKRF

-422 THYYPSATGTITV
+422 THYYPTVTGTITV
-435 KDVEFANAAGE
+435 KDVEFADAAGE

-458 TTPDQVVSDADL
+458 TPQVVSDADL
-470 NTFKP
+470 ATFKP
-475 SIKVNEFKDGYAYY
+475 YIKVNEFKDGYAYY

-508 TTESYPGTDNEQN
+508 TTLSYPGTNNEEN

-532 WYKLEVT
+532 WYKLDVT

-545 ASTPGELNVNH
+545 ASTPGELNVNN
-556 DTTPD
+556 DDTPD

-570 KINALSWAVRKQGT
+570 KINALSWAVRTQGT
-584 TLR
+584 ILQ

>member
-1 MKKGLLFSVAL
+1 
-12 AGLMLGSCSSSDDL
+12 MLGSCSSSDDL

-52 QSTSRAINDQFD
+52 QSTSRAINDDFD
-64 HGDAAEYNVKDA
+64 HGDATEYNVKDA
-76 TLILFAGGDE
+76 TLILFAGADE
-86 ATAKIKA
+86 ATAQIKA

-99 WKKNLTP
+99 WKKDITP
-106 SAQISTTLSKV
+106 SDQISTTLSKV

-124 ASPTDKIYAF
+124 ASSTDKIYAF
-134 VVLNHNDVLKVTSTN
+134 VVLNHNNALQVTPTN
-149 TLLVN
+149 TLKVN
-154 GVNFDGTFSELSTKD
+154 GTDFTGTFADLSNKD
-169 MNKSLVKD
+169 INTSLTKD

-188 KSGSADFSTEK
+188 KPGSADFSTEK

-222 ADIYVERLAAKVT
+222 ANIYVERLAAKVT
-235 LANATGTS
+235 LGNATGTS
-243 KNTVSV
+243 TNTVSV
-249 GSGTAAKT
+249 GSGAAKT
-257 FSYSLEG
+257 FAYSLEG

-312 SAIATGKGYRT
+312 SAIATGNGYRT

-356 NTFNVAHQNVNETTC
+356 NTFNVAHQNVKETTC
-371 AIVKMKITPDGYT
+371 AIVKMKITPDGYSD
-384 EGTFFTIDD
+384 GTFFTIDD

-400 EADVKTEIGKRF
+400 KADVKTEIGKRF

-422 THYYPSATGTITV
+422 THYYPTVTGTITV
-435 KDVEFANAAGE
+435 KDVEFADAAGE

-458 TTPDQVVSDADL
+458 TDKEVTAADL
-470 NTFKP
+470 TTFKLT
-475 SIKVNEFKDGYAYY
+475 IKVNEFKDGYAYY

-508 TTESYPGTDNEQN
+508 TTVSYPDPNSEQN

-532 WYKLEVT
+532 WYKLDVT

-545 ASTPGELNVNH
+545 ASTPGELNVNN
-556 DTTPD
+556 DDTPD

-570 KINALSWAVRKQGT
+570 KINALSWAVRTQGT
-584 TLR
+584 ILQ

>member
-1 MKKGLLFSVAL
+1 
-12 AGLMLGSCSSSDDL
+12 MLGSCSSSDDL

-52 QSTSRAINDQFD
+52 QSTSRAINDDFD
-64 HGDAAEYNVKDA
+64 HGDATEYNVKDA
-76 TLILFAGGDE
+76 TLILFAGADE

-99 WKKNLTP
+99 WKKDITP

-124 ASPTDKIYAF
+124 ASSTDKIYAF
-134 VVLNHNDVLKVTSTN
+134 VVLNHNNALKVTPTN
-149 TLLVN
+149 TLQVN
-154 GVNFDGTFSELSTKD
+154 GTDFTGTFADLSKED
-169 MNKSLVKD
+169 INKSLTKD

-188 KSGSADFSTEK
+188 KPGSADFSTEK

-222 ADIYVERLAAKVT
+222 ANIYVERLAAKVT
-235 LANATGTS
+235 LGNATGTS
-243 KNTVSV
+243 TNTVSV
-249 GSGTAAKT
+249 GSGAAKT
-257 FSYSLEG
+257 FAYSLEG

-277 RQYDNTWNGYKS
+277 RQYDNIWNGYKS

-312 SAIATGKGYRT
+312 SAIAAGKGYRT
-323 YWGKDANYD
+323 YWGEDANYD
-332 VAPSFTDGNAEPT
+332 VAPAFTDGNDEPT

-356 NTFNVAHQNVNETTC
+356 NTFNVAHQNVKETTC
-371 AIVKMKITPDGYT
+371 AIVKMKITPDGYSD
-384 EGTFFTIDD
+384 GTFFTIDD

-400 EADVKTEIGKRF
+400 KDDVKTEIGKRF

-422 THYYPSATGTITV
+422 THYYPTVTGTITVTV
-435 KDVEFANAAGE
+435 KDVEFADAAGE
-446 VTITKMTLTDGT
+446 VTITKMTLTDGAT
-458 TTPDQVVSDADL
+458 DQVVSDADL
-470 NTFKP
+470 TTFKP
-475 SIKVNEFKDGYAYY
+475 TIKVNEFKDGYAYY

-503 NPSTK
+503 NPSNK
-508 TTESYPGTDNEQN
+508 TTVSYPDPNSEQN

-532 WYKLEVT
+532 WYKLDVT

-545 ASTPGELNVNH
+545 ASTPGELNVNN
-556 DTTPD
+556 DDTPD

-570 KINALSWAVRKQGT
+570 KINALSWAVRKQET
-584 TLR
+584 ILQ

>member
-1 MKKGLLFSVAL
+1 MKKTLLFSVAL

-26 NGGGTGKFGADG
+26 NGGETGKFGADG

-52 QSTSRAINDQFD
+52 QSTSRAANDVLD
-64 HGDAAEYNVKDA
+64 HGDAKEYNVKDA
-76 TLILFAGGDE
+76 TLILFAGADE
-86 ATAKIKA
+86 ATAQIKA

-99 WKKNLTP
+99 WKKDLTP
-106 SAQISTTLSKV
+106 STQISTTLSKV

-124 ASPTDKIYAF
+124 ASSTDKIYAF
-134 VVLNHNDVLKVTSTN
+134 VVLNHNDALKVTSTN
-149 TLLVN
+149 TLQVN
-154 GVNFDGTFSELSTKD
+154 GTDFTGTFEDLSKKD
-169 MNKSLVKD
+169 INTPLKED

-188 KSGSADFSTEK
+188 KPGKADFSSVE

-205 VTDKIYAT
+205 VTDKIYKT

-222 ADIYVERLAAKVT
+222 ANIYVERLAAKVT
-235 LANATGTS
+235 LENATGTS
-243 KNTVSV
+243 TNTVSV
-249 GSGTAAKT
+249 GSGAAKT
-257 FSYSLEG
+257 FAYSLEG

-277 RQYDNTWNGYKS
+277 RLYDNTWNSYKS

-332 VAPSFTDGNAEPT
+332 VAPAFTDGNAEPT

-356 NTFNVAHQNVNETTC
+356 NTFNVAHQNVKETTC
-371 AIVKMKITPDGYT
+371 AIVKMKITPDGYSD
-384 EGTFFTIDD
+384 GTFFTIDD
-393 NKGVVYS
+393 NKGVVYPIA
-400 EADVKTEIGKRF
+400 EVKKEIGQRF
-412 LAEMGSAYVK
+412 LAEMGASIG
-422 THYYPSATGTITV
+422 TTYYPATTGTIKV
-435 KDVEFANAAGE
+435 SDVQFDDKAGVVE
-446 VTITKMTLTDGT
+446 IKKITLTDGA
-458 TTPDQVVSDADL
+458 TPKDVSDADL
-470 NTFKP
+470 AAFKALKA
-475 SIKVNEFKDGYAYY
+475 IKVNEFKDGYAYY

-508 TTESYPGTDNEQN
+508 TTESYPGSDKEQN

-545 ASTPGELNVNH
+545 ASTPGELDVNN
-556 DTTPD
+556 DNTPD

-584 TLR
+584 ILQ

>member
-1 MKKGLLFSVAL
+1 
-12 AGLMLGSCSSSDDL
+12 MLGSCSSSDDL

-52 QSTSRAINDQFD
+52 QSTSRAINDEFD
-64 HGDAAEYNVKDA
+64 HGDATEYNVKDA
-76 TLILFAGGDE
+76 TLILFAGADE

-99 WKKNLTP
+99 WKKDLTP

-124 ASPTDKIYAF
+124 ASSTDKIYAF
-134 VVLNHNDVLKVTSTN
+134 VVLNHNNALKVTSTN
-149 TLLVN
+149 TLQVKGADFN
-154 GVNFDGTFSELSTKD
+154 GTFADLSKEDINT
-169 MNKSLVKD
+169 SLTKD

-188 KSGSADFSTEK
+188 KPGSADFSTEK

-205 VTDKIYAT
+205 VTDKIYKT

-222 ADIYVERLAAKVT
+222 ANIYVERLAAKVT
-235 LANATGTS
+235 LKNATGTS
-243 KNTVSV
+243 TNTVSV
-249 GSGTAAKT
+249 GSGGTAKT
-257 FSYSLEG
+257 FAYSLDG

-289 DATDFTTA
+289 DASDFTTA

-312 SAIATGKGYRT
+312 STIATGMGYRT
-323 YWGKDANYD
+323 YWGKDANYA
-332 VAPSFTDGNAEPT
+332 VAPSFTDGNDEPT

-356 NTFNVAHQNVNETTC
+356 NTFNVAHQNVKETTC
-371 AIVKMKITPDGYT
+371 AIVKMKVTPDGYT

-400 EADVKTEIGKRF
+400 KTDVKKEIGKRF
-412 LAEMGSAYVK
+412 LAEMGTAYVE
-422 THYYPSATGTITV
+422 THYYPTVTATITV
-435 KDVEFANAAGE
+435 KDVEFADAAGV
-446 VTITKMTLTDGT
+446 VTITKMTLTDGAT
-458 TTPDQVVSDADL
+458 DKDVTADDL
-470 NTFKP
+470 TKFKP

-508 TTESYPGTDNEQN
+508 TTLSYPDPNSEQN

-532 WYKLEVT
+532 WYQLEVT

-545 ASTPGELNVNH
+545 ASTPGELDVNH
-556 DTTPD
+556 DDTPD

-570 KINALSWAVRKQGT
+570 KINALSWAVRKQST
-584 TLR
+584 ILQ

>member
-1 MKKGLLFSVAL
+1 MKKSLLFSAVL
-12 AGLMLGSCSSSDDL
+12 AGLMLGSCSSSDDIA
-26 NGGGTGKFGADG
+26 GTSEKFSADG
-38 QGFVNVTLNLPTQP
+38 KGYVNVTLNLPTQP
-52 QSTSRAINDQFD
+52 QSTSRAANDDFN
-64 HGDAAEYNVKDA
+64 HGDADEYNVKDA
-76 TLILFAGGDE
+76 TLILFAGENE

-99 WKKNLTP
+99 WKKDITP

-124 ASPTDKIYAF
+124 ASSTDKIYAF
-134 VVLNHNDVLKVTSTN
+134 VVLNHNNALKVTPTN
-149 TLLVN
+149 TLKVN
-154 GVNFDGTFSELSTKD
+154 GTDFTGTFADLSKKD
-169 MNKSLVKD
+169 IKKSLTKD
-177 NLMMSNAVIIS
+177 NLMMSNAVIIN
-188 KSGSADFSTEK
+188 KPGSADFSTEK

-222 ADIYVERLAAKVT
+222 ANIYVERLAAKVT
-235 LANATGTS
+235 LGNATGTS
-243 KNTVSV
+243 TNTVSV
-249 GSGTAAKT
+249 GSGGAAKT
-257 FSYSLEG
+257 FAYSLEG

-289 DATDFTTA
+289 DATDFTTT
-297 SHVDYDNNSYRFAGI
+297 SHTDYDNNAYRFAGV
-312 SAIATGKGYRT
+312 SPIATGMGYRT

-332 VAPSFTDGNAEPT
+332 VAPAFTDGNAEPT

-356 NTFNVAHQNVNETTC
+356 NTFNVAHQNVKETTC
-371 AIVKMKITPDGYT
+371 AIVKMKITPDGYDK
-384 EGTFFTIDD
+384 GTFFTIDD

-400 EADVKTEIGKRF
+400 KDDVKNEIGKRF
-412 LAEMGSAYVK
+412 MAEMGSAYVK
-422 THYYPSATGTITV
+422 DHYYSTTTGTITV
-435 KDVEFANAAGE
+435 KDVEFADAAGE

-458 TTPDQVVSDADL
+458 TGKEVTAADL
-470 NTFKP
+470 TTFKP
-475 SIKVNEFKDGYAYY
+475 TIKVNEFKDGYAYY

-508 TTESYPGTDNEQN
+508 TNASYPDSNSEQN

-532 WYKLEVT
+532 WYQLEVT

-545 ASTPGELNVNH
+545 ASTPGELNVNN
-556 DTTPD
+556 DDTPD

-570 KINALSWAVRKQGT
+570 KINALSWAVRNQNT
-584 TLR
+584 ILQ